1 MTASNL
7 LTEEELL
14 ATPDTDDYMND
25 RHLAFFRDL
34 LVRKKTDLEGRINS
48 YRVGLK
54 DAVRTP
60 DDADFASNEEQ
71 RNINVSMLA
80 MEREKLLEV
89 NKALEAIQQGD
100 YGYCIDSGYP
110 IGFQRLLIKPET
122 FYSVEAMRAKESHQ
136 RHIARF

>member
-1 MTASNL
+1 MTASKL
-7 LTEEELL
+7 LTEKELL
-14 ATPDTDDYMND
+14 ESHEADYMNSSQV
-25 RHLAFFRDL
+25 AFFRDL
-34 LVRKKTDLEGRINS
+34 LVRKKDDLEERINS

-80 MEREKLLEV
+80 MEREKLVEV

-100 YGYCIDSGYP
+100 YGFCVDSGYP
-110 IGFQRLLIKPET
+110 IGLQRLLIKPET
-122 FYSVEAMRAKESHQ
+122 FYSVEAMRVKESNQ